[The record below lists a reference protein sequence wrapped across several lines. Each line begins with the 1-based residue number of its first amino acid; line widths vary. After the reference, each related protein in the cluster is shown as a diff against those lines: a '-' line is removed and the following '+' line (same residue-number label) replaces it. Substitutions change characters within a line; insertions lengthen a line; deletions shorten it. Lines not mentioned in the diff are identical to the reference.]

1 MIKNIS
7 FKDLFF
13 KKDHDGKRQPTR
25 LAWSLVIVFIFG
37 SFFLSKE
44 KPKKPR
50 HEVKQ
55 EIIKEREI
63 IEASNRRSREKEKSV
78 VDLSEAFNIPARVD
92 PAQAKRIPETLDAK
106 MIVFDATNNYQ
117 SDQIIPLGSMIDCLL
132 IHNIVTNN
140 FSAPVIAQVWEDFY
154 FGGKLL
160 LPFGTRIY
168 GTARAGKE
176 RDRVLVAFHTV
187 VFQDGREVPIKAVGL
202 SADGSAGLPGTLVT
216 RQNKKRVLMMAM
228 NFLSGIALGL
238 QESATNAVTGLT
250 EITTNSRNAVL
261 EGVANTF
268 EKEASRLEKEID
280 AAEGYAIILAGNKL
294 IVYFEKSTD
303 VDPL

>member
-7 FKDLFF
+7 FKELLF
-13 KKDHDGKRQPTR
+13 KKDHAGKRQPTR
-25 LAWSLVIVFIFG
+25 LAWSVVIVLIFG
-37 SFFLSKE
+37 SFFVSKE
-44 KPKKPR
+44 KPKKSK
-50 HEVKQ
+50 HEIKQ

-63 IEASNRRSREKEKSV
+63 IEASNSKSSKEEKPA
-78 VDLSEAFNIPARVD
+78 VDLSDAFNIPARIDSAIVKGIGGK
-92 PAQAKRIPETLDAK
+92 ADAK
-106 MIVFDATNNYQ
+106 IIVFDATNNYQ
-117 SDQIIPLGSMIDCLL
+117 SDQITPLGSMIQCLL

-154 FGGKLL
+154 FDGKLL

-176 RDRVLVAFHTV
+176 RDRVLVAFHTI
-187 VFQDGREVPIKAVGL
+187 VFQDGKEIPIKALGL
-202 SADGSAGLPGTLVT
+202 SADGSAGLTGTLVSK
-216 RQNKKRVLMMAM
+216 QNKKRILMMAM
-228 NFLSGIALGL
+228 NFISGIALGL
-238 QESATNAVTGLT
+238 QEKATNAVTGLT

-268 EKEASRLEKEID
+268 EKEARMLEKEIN

-303 VDPL
+303 IEPL